1 MTDILRNYWHQNAAE
16 PEPLDIAFNEDETT
30 RILAI
35 AERYAAYC
43 RQHGR
48 PIPCDPMRALLAA
61 AETMALRLEYIATAY
76 EHAQWQADGGV
87 TN

>member
-1 MTDILRNYWHQNAAE
+1 MNANPDYHDAK
-16 PEPLDIAFNEDETT
+16 PVGPVPLNVAFDESETT

-35 AERYAAYC
+35 AERYADHC

-48 PIPCDPMRALLAA
+48 QPPPDPVRALLAA
-61 AETMALRLEYIATAY
+61 AESMALRLEYIATAY

>member
-1 MTDILRNYWHQNAAE
+1 MTEYIDPADDDPQPVNVAFTEAE
-16 PEPLDIAFNEDETT
+16 TA
-30 RILAI
+30 RIYAI
-35 AERYAAYC
+35 AEQYAAYC

-61 AETMALRLEYIATAY
+61 AEPMALRLEYIATAY

>member
-1 MTDILRNYWHQNAAE
+1 MEASMSDYHDAKAVG
-16 PEPLDIAFNEDETT
+16 PVPLNVAFNEDETT

-76 EHAQWQADGGV
+76 EHAQWQEDGGV
-87 TN
+87 AN

>member
-1 MTDILRNYWHQNAAE
+1 MNDYHDAK
-16 PEPLDIAFNEDETT
+16 PVGPVPLNVAFNESETD
-30 RILAI
+30 RILRI
-35 AERYAAYC
+35 AERYADYC

-48 PIPCDPMRALLAA
+48 QPPPDPVRALLAA
-61 AETMALRLEYIATAY
+61 AESMALRLEYIATAY

>member
-1 MTDILRNYWHQNAAE
+1 MNGCSHYVDAEAAE

-35 AERYAAYC
+35 AERYASFC

-48 PIPCDPMRALLAA
+48 PVPRDPVRALLAA
-61 AETMALRLEYIATAY
+61 AESMALRLEYIATAY

>member
-1 MTDILRNYWHQNAAE
+1 MSDYHDAKAAE
-16 PEPLDIAFNEDETT
+16 TEPLNVAFDEDETT

-35 AERYAAYC
+35 AEWYAAYC

-48 PIPCDPMRALLAA
+48 PIPRDPVRALLCA
-61 AETMALRLEYIATAY
+61 AESMALRLEYIATAY

>member
-1 MTDILRNYWHQNAAE
+1 MLPLGERPAQSGCQATFIIPFDESETD
-16 PEPLDIAFNEDETT
+16 

-35 AERYAAYC
+35 AERYASFC

-48 PIPCDPMRALLAA
+48 EPPRDPMRALLAA
-61 AETMALRLEYIATAY
+61 AEAMALRLEYIATAY

>member
-1 MTDILRNYWHQNAAE
+1 MNGNQHYTDSKATELA
-16 PEPLDIAFNEDETT
+16 PLNSVFTEDETT

-35 AERYAAYC
+35 AERYAVYC

-48 PIPCDPMRALLAA
+48 PIPSDPVRALLGA
-61 AETMALRLEYIATAY
+61 AESMALRLEYIATAY